1 MATSSTTKKASTG
14 TKKTSTAAKK
24 PAAKKPATPKPV
36 PVPAPAIE
44 QGVAAP
50 QVAVPA
56 APKTIQEFEHVA
68 AVASRQAEQNVR
80 KAMQEDDLVTIQVP
94 PDPRGEIV
102 VFHRTFNGHEV
113 KLNAGE
119 VRELPRFLANAVM
132 KSIRLQVV
140 SDKRA
145 ERYTKDGG
153 VDLTNL
159 L

>member
-1 MATSSTTKKASTG
+1 MATSSTAKKASTG

-24 PAAKKPATPKPV
+24 PAAKKPTTPKPI
-36 PVPAPAIE
+36 PAPVIE
-44 QGVAAP
+44 QEEAEPQFVA
-50 QVAVPA
+50 PA
-56 APKTIQEFEHVA
+56 APKTLQEFEHVA
-68 AVASRQAEQNVR
+68 AVASRQAEQNVK
-80 KAMQEDDLVTIQVP
+80 KAMREDDLVTIQVP
-94 PDPRGEIV
+94 PDPRGEIQ
-102 VFHRTFNGHEV
+102 VFHRYIGGVEV

-119 VRELPRFLANAVM
+119 VRELPRFLANEIM
-132 KSIRLQVV
+132 KKLKLQIL

>member
-1 MATSSTTKKASTG
+1 MATSSTAKKASTG

-24 PAAKKPATPKPV
+24 PTQPKPKPV
-36 PVPAPAIE
+36 PATAPVIE
-44 QGVAAP
+44 QEVAAP
-50 QVAVPA
+50 QFVAPA
-56 APKTIQEFEHVA
+56 APKTLQEFEHVA
-68 AVASRQAEQNVR
+68 AVASRQAEQNVK

-102 VFHRTFNGHEV
+102 VFERTFNGHLV
-113 KLNAGE
+113 KLHAGE
-119 VRELPRFLANAVM
+119 ITELPRFLANAVT
-132 KSIRLQVV
+132 KSIRLQYI